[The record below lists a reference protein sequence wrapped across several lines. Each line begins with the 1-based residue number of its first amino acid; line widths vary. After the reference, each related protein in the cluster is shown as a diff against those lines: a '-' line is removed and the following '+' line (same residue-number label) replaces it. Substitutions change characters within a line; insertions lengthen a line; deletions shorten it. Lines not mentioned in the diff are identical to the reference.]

1 MHYFF
6 SGGCEQET
14 EIWVGNVMD
23 GMGWNGWGCYSDII
37 MDDEQFLK
45 GVSTIRA
52 AAFRPLDLIIII
64 TLTEG
69 YHRHRCPGSL
79 GPRGGLC

>member
-23 GMGWNGWGCYSDII
+23 GVEWVGLSYSDI

-64 TLTEG
+64 ILTEG
-69 YHRHRCPGSL
+69 NHRDRCPGSL

>member
-1 MHYFF
+1 
-6 SGGCEQET
+6 
-14 EIWVGNVMD
+14 
-23 GMGWNGWGCYSDII
+23 MGWNGWGCYSDI

-64 TLTEG
+64 ILTEG
-69 YHRHRCPGSL
+69 YHRDRCPGSL